1 MTCGNEFVE
10 GDIELQKPITLSG
23 LCFFCFSKLK
33 IFLERRIAA
42 KAADHFV
49 SS

>member
-23 LCFFCFSKLK
+23 LCFFSELK
-33 IFLERRIAA
+33 NFLERWISA
-42 KAADHFV
+42 KAADHSV